1 VGEIGKFMNAN
12 EVRLVPRHALHAT
25 AGIEDSFDSIPVN
38 DVPVLRRTPG
48 LDWAQ
53 TLVPLRLS
61 SEDVQYLVLGR
72 RRGGRRYLS
81 EDLKALNR
89 LAATVVEQVD
99 RLRTSEMQRGVLS
112 WVHSGDL
119 HMTKAG
125 EQNDLDLRAIV
136 EEINAAFASSVSFVY
151 LPGDVADD
159 GSSAAYAVVCESLDQ
174 LKVPWWAII
183 GDHDV
188 HDKSFANFLSSMAAE
203 RNYTF
208 NVGNVR
214 FLAMNAFDIPDPR
227 SFTVLPEQMQWVEQQ
242 LEGASERG
250 QSKVLLLHCYPTDLK
265 VGRDHLVE
273 LVQKHNVRLID
284 MGHTHYNE
292 VANDGRTIY
301 TATRSTGQIEEG
313 PVGFSVTNL
322 DDGVVSWR
330 FLELG
335 ELPAVMITSPSD
347 KRLITDSSEPD
358 RAVVDGRRVRAK
370 AWGDEDP
377 ACSCKSR
384 TGTGAASTGTRQPS
398 VGGTPTDR
406 RGAGWR
412 VHAPHLGRGCRR
424 ANGRG
429 YRPCAGW

>member
-1 VGEIGKFMNAN
+1 MNDTVSFN
-12 EVRLVPRHALHAT
+12 SFQPNVP
-25 AGIEDSFDSIPVN
+25 D
-38 DVPVLRRTPG
+38 
-48 LDWAQ
+48 
-53 TLVPLRLS
+53 
-61 SEDVQYLVLGR
+61 
-72 RRGGRRYLS
+72 
-81 EDLKALNR
+81 
-89 LAATVVEQVD
+89 AA
-99 RLRTSEMQRGVLS
+99 GVLS
-112 WVHSGDL
+112 WVHIGDL

-136 EEINAAFASSVSFVY
+136 EEINADFASSVSFVY

-159 GSSAAYAVVCESLDQ
+159 GSSAAYAVVRESLDR
-174 LKVPWWAII
+174 LKVPWCAII

-188 HDKSFANFLSSMAAE
+188 HEKSFANFLSSMAAE
-203 RNYTF
+203 RNYAF

-227 SFTVLPEQMQWVEQQ
+227 SFAVLPEQMQWVEQQ
-242 LEGASERG
+242 LEDASERE
-250 QSKVLLLHCYPTDLK
+250 QSKVLLLHCYPSDLK

-335 ELPAVMITSPSD
+335 ELPAVIITSPSD
-347 KRLITDSSEPD
+347 QRLITDSSEPGT
-358 RAVVDGRRVRAK
+358 AVVDGLRVRAK
-370 AWGDEDP
+370 AWG
-377 ACSCKSR
+377 K
-384 TGTGAASTGTRQPS
+384 TKIQ
-398 VGGTPTDR
+398 
-406 RGAGWR
+406 R
-412 VHAPHLGRGCRR
+412 VHATLEQEQVQLRQVPGSQVWEALLPTGEMPDGVYTLRIWAEDADGQTAEDTVRVLVGNTTGTSRERSERDQDNALPAWPEHGLLGTQLGPNK
-424 ANGRG
+424 NGRK
-429 YRPCAGW
+429 W

>member
-1 VGEIGKFMNAN
+1 MNN
-12 EVRLVPRHALHAT
+12 IVSFNSFHPNVP
-25 AGIEDSFDSIPVN
+25 D
-38 DVPVLRRTPG
+38 
-48 LDWAQ
+48 
-53 TLVPLRLS
+53 
-61 SEDVQYLVLGR
+61 
-72 RRGGRRYLS
+72 
-81 EDLKALNR
+81 
-89 LAATVVEQVD
+89 AA
-99 RLRTSEMQRGVLS
+99 GVLS
-112 WVHSGDL
+112 WVHIGDL

-159 GSSAAYAVVCESLDQ
+159 GSSAAYAVVRESLDR
-174 LKVPWWAII
+174 LKVPWCAII

-188 HDKSFANFLSSMAAE
+188 HDKSFANFLSSMAAK

-208 NVGNVR
+208 TVGNVR

-227 SFTVLPEQMQWVEQQ
+227 SFAVLPEQMQWVEQQ
-242 LEGASERG
+242 LEDASAQG

-313 PVGFSVTNL
+313 PVGFSLTNL

-335 ELPAVMITSPSD
+335 ELPAVTITSPSD
-347 KRLITDSSEPD
+347 ERLITDSSEPD
-358 RAVVDGRRVRAK
+358 RAAVDGLRVRAK
-370 AWGDEDP
+370 AWG
-377 ACSCKSR
+377 K
-384 TGTGAASTGTRQPS
+384 TKIQ
-398 VGGTPTDR
+398 
-406 RGAGWR
+406 R
-412 VHAPHLGRGCRR
+412 VHANLEQERVQLRQVPGSQVWEALLPTGEVPDGVYTLRIWAEDADGQTAEDTVRVLVGNTTGPARGRLEQDQDNALPAWPEHGLLGTQLGPNK
-424 ANGRG
+424 NGRK
-429 YRPCAGW
+429 W